1 MENIE
6 FEKEFKEWI
15 VNEIDDCDFV
25 ESVKSFIELNKSLLN
40 DIYDAKGTIEVYKQD
55 WKVMSDEIKRLK
67 LINDE
72 LLSRIDNRDEQINKL
87 TFMIENGLGFEDLK
101 NDIDK
106 YPH

>member
-1 MENIE
+1 MKNNE

-15 VNEIDDCDFV
+15 VNEIDDCGFV

-40 DIYDAKGTIEVYKQD
+40 EIDNAKGTIEAYKQD
-55 WKVMSDEIKRLK
+55 WKIMSDEIKELK
-67 LINDE
+67 SRNNE
-72 LLSRIDNRDEQINKL
+72 LLSRVDDRDNQITKL